1 MICATRMLNG
11 IKCGMAK
18 IKISDDDDELE
29 EELAAPITVLSMLPN
44 AHGDEILTYFKPR
57 RTDLLGPLNSDSCKP
72 IMITGWAGSGKT
84 TALSNLVMDG
94 GLSNTVFC
102 SPTQQLRVV
111 AALGF
116 PQTMCHPRITGKA
129 PPKTE
134 KGVDLEK
141 YNPAVIFVDEATML
155 LQADRCSIE
164 KTAKKWGS
172 KLIYMGHYSE
182 NTGTPMQIGPIGSA
196 SMNTERMQKYHVT
209 GVKRTN
215 EPALVELC

>member
-1 MICATRMLNG
+1 
-11 IKCGMAK
+11 
-18 IKISDDDDELE
+18 
-29 EELAAPITVLSMLPN
+29 
-44 AHGDEILTYFKPR
+44 
-57 RTDLLGPLNSDSCKP
+57 
-72 IMITGWAGSGKT
+72 MITGWAGSGKT

-129 PPKTE
+129 T
-134 KGVDLEK
+134 
-141 YNPAVIFVDEATML
+141 VIFVDEATML